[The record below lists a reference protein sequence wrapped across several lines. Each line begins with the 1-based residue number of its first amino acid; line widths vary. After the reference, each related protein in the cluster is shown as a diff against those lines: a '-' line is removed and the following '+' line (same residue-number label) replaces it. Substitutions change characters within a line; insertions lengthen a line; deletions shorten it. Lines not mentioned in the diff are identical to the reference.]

1 MDCKVCGLPT
11 EGGYCACMFID
22 GEPRSYRDDDGG
34 ESLRSLYLKSCHPYN
49 FRNGKEL
56 PRIIGFVL
64 FKPSELKSRPCFKV
78 IYESDHT
85 IDYVAYSEVV
95 IGNWEIVH

>member
-1 MDCKVCGLPT
+1 MECKVCGIDT

-34 ESLRSLYLKSCHPYN
+34 VSSEKMYLKSCHYYN
-49 FRNGKEL
+49 FRDGEENPL
-56 PRIIGFVL
+56 ITRFIL
-64 FKPSELKSRPCFKV
+64 FKPKEFKARPCFEV
-78 IYESDHT
+78 LYESDGT

-95 IGNWEIVH
+95 NGNWKIIH